1 MKLFTY
7 KAMDKSGSVI
17 IDTINAKNINEVENE
32 IEKRKLITIKISERK
47 KISTIFSNKKM
58 AYLVPVFI
66 LGLSDV
72 FLGFHLISLFVV
84 FHHNFV
90 QLLIL

>member
-32 IEKRKLITIKISERK
+32 IEKRKLIAIKISEK
-47 KISTIFSNKKM
+47 KILIPFFTIKKS
-58 AYLVPVFI
+58 YEI
-66 LGLSDV
+66 LSKSGYS
-72 FLGFHLISLFVV
+72 FKTF
-84 FHHNFV
+84 
-90 QLLIL
+90 Q